1 MKRLVIIL
9 VLVCFLGILPP
20 IQASA
25 ISYSYDQLTPFWQT
39 NFTKEEFNQLVKEI
53 KHPKSYIEQ
62 WQALEQ
68 YSAFT
73 TEWSLRESFTRE
85 IVVYETEIARLKA
98 FIDEVKPSSKNAKKI
113 SRVAWGIKF
122 LYNGLYDVSYPYF
135 FSGHDPLIIL
145 FPNVEG
151 ATITLDTIDPERLT
165 PNSLNWVN
173 KQIEL
178 ITTILGFA
186 QDKVSDWDTAKETV
200 DKLLHL
206 YEIRHEFFM
215 AYIKTHEV
223 LFPDEQPE
231 QLAIPVFP
239 DQVDYLV
246 PTWKLG
252 N

>member
-62 WQALEQ
+62 WQALKQ

-73 TEWSLRESFTRE
+73 TERSLRESFIQE
-85 IVVYETEIARLKA
+85 IVSSEMEIARLKK
-98 FIDEVKPSSKNAKKI
+98 FIDEVKPSSKNSKKI
-113 SRVAWGIKF
+113 SRVAWGMKF
-122 LYNGLYDVSYPYF
+122 LYNDLYDVSYIDFLPN
-135 FSGHDPLIIL
+135 HDPFSVL